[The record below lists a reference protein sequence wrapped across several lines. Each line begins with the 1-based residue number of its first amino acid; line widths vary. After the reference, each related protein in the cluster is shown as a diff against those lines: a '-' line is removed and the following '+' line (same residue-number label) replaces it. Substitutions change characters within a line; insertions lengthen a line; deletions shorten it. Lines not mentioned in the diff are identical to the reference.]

1 MEYKRIKADNQAV
14 TRKMREFVRGTD
26 NVYETVVILSKR
38 ANQIGMDL
46 KEELNKKISEFT
58 QTSDNLE
65 EVFENKEQIEI
76 AKYYEK
82 LPKPT
87 LLAVQE
93 YLDDQIYFRN
103 PIKEM
108 RDMNP

>member
-1 MEYKRIKADNQAV
+1 MDYKKSKADISAV
-14 TRKMREFVRGTD
+14 TRNMNSFTQGTG
-26 NVYETVVILSKR
+26 NVYETVVILAKR
-38 ANQIGMDL
+38 ANQIGLDL

-76 AKYYEK
+76 ARYYER

-87 LLAVQE
+87 LLAIQE
-93 YLDDQIYFRN
+93 FLEEQIYYRN
-103 PIKEM
+103 PIKELKE
-108 RDMNP
+108 DNF

>member
-1 MEYKRIKADNQAV
+1 MDYKRIKADNTAV
-14 TRKMREFVRGTD
+14 TRKMRNFIKGTD
-26 NVYETVVILSKR
+26 NIYETLVILSKR
-38 ANQIGMDL
+38 SNQIGMDL
-46 KEELNKKISEFT
+46 KEELNKKISEFS
-58 QTSDNLE
+58 QSSDNLE

-76 AKYYEK
+76 ARYYEK

-87 LLAVQE
+87 LLAIQE

-108 RDMNP
+108 RDENP

>member
-1 MEYKRIKADNQAV
+1 
-14 TRKMREFVRGTD
+14 MREFVRGTD

>member
-14 TRKMREFVRGTD
+14 TRRMRDFVNGTD
-26 NVYETVVILSKR
+26 NVYETIVILSKR

-87 LLAVQE
+87 LLAIQE
-93 YLDDQIYFRN
+93 YLEDQIYFRN

-108 RDMNP
+108 RDSNP

>member
-38 ANQIGMDL
+38 ANQIGMDI